1 MRCRAPVWPPRI
13 IDADTGIVVACLQ
26 SFLHRMQNAFVF
38 ALSHLHDYLVWRP
51 MMLAL
56 Q

>member
-1 MRCRAPVWPPRI
+1 MLPYGRQRTV
-13 IDADTGIVVACLQ
+13 DADTGIDVACPQ
-26 SFLHRMQNAFVF
+26 SFLHRMHNAFVF